1 MPMNVRPISSTE
13 MSNYRYSGRNN
24 FGKDIPHVLQVESLL
39 ERASKTIFPC
49 KIFDKDGNL
58 KRVISKQ
65 EIIYSEIAKI
75 IKSNNGGH
83 G

>member
-1 MPMNVRPISSTE
+1 
-13 MSNYRYSGRNN
+13 MSEYKYSGRNS
-24 FGKDIPHVLQVESLL
+24 FGKEVPYVLQVESLL
-39 ERASKTIFPC
+39 EKAIQTIFPC

-65 EIIYSEIAKI
+65 EIINREIAKI
-75 IKSNNGGH
+75 VKPNSGRH

>member
-1 MPMNVRPISSTE
+1 
-13 MSNYRYSGRNN
+13 MSWYKYSGRNI

-39 ERASKTIFPC
+39 ERASETIFPC

-58 KRVISKQ
+58 KRVISKK
-65 EIIYSEIAKI
+65 EILYNEIAKI
-75 IKSNNGGH
+75 AKSNNRGH